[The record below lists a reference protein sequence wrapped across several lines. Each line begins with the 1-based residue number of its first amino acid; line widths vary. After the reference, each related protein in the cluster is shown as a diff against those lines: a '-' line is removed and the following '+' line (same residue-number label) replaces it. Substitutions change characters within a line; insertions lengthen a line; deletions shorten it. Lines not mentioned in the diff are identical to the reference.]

1 MIKTKK
7 DIILEAALNL
17 FAENGYTA
25 TPTSLIARRA
35 GVSEGLIFKHYTSK
49 ENLLDIVV
57 KTGYRRVME
66 TSKGLVSEDDPKKLI
81 ANVLDMP
88 LILVEEDRA
97 FWRMQFKL
105 ANEEIAQKHHVR
117 YSHSIMKNLIEAFTK
132 LGYQEPELE
141 AEFLLLTVEGLWR
154 LFSMEEDKAKF
165 VKLLNLI
172 KSKYASG

>member
-25 TPTSLIARRA
+25 TPTSLIAKKA
-35 GVSEGLIFKHYTSK
+35 GVSEGLIFKHYISK

-66 TSKGLVSEDDPKKLI
+66 TSKGLVLEDDPQKLI

-105 ANEEIAQKHHVR
+105 ANEEIAQKHHMR
-117 YSHSIMKNLIEAFTK
+117 YAQSIMKNLVEAFTK

-154 LFSMEEDKAKF
+154 LFSMEGDKDKF
-165 VKLLNLI
+165 IKLLSLI
-172 KSKYASG
+172 KSKYEVV

>member
-7 DIILEAALNL
+7 DIILDTALNL

-25 TPTSLIARRA
+25 TPTSLIARKA
-35 GVSEGLIFKHYTSK
+35 GVSEGLIFKHFSSK
-49 ENLLDIVV
+49 ENLLDMVV
-57 KTGYRRVME
+57 KAGYRRIME
-66 TSKGLVSEDDPKKLI
+66 TSKGLVLEDDPRQLI

-88 LILVEEDRA
+88 LILVEEERA

-105 ANEEIAQKHHVR
+105 ASEQMAQKHHVR
-117 YSHSIMKNLIEAFTK
+117 YANSIMKQLVKAFGE
-132 LGYQEPELE
+132 LGYAEPELE

-165 VKLLNLI
+165 VKLLHLI
-172 KSKYASG
+172 KSKY